1 MKQEARSKK
10 MIKQTMFAAIMTA
23 AMISGS
29 LVPVSAKNYA
39 NQKRV
44 RLELDEY
51 WADSDSIK
59 TVKAACD
66 GENTGKKSVYFIIEY
81 MDKDGEWHYSDTS
94 LLVESGLKC
103 PTLST
108 RKYTKKTNFRLQLN
122 PYGVKKAGAK
132 ANGRIWP
139 VKVK

>member
-1 MKQEARSKK
+1 

-51 WADSDSIK
+51 WANSDSIK
-59 TVKAACD
+59 TIKAACD

-94 LLVESGLKC
+94 LLVE
-103 PTLST
+103 
-108 RKYTKKTNFRLQLN
+108 
-122 PYGVKKAGAK
+122 
-132 ANGRIWP
+132 
-139 VKVK
+139 